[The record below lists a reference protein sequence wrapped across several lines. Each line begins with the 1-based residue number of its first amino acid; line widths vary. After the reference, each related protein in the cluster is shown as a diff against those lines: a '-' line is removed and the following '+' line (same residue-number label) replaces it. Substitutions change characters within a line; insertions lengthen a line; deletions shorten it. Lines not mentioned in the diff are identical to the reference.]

1 MREVRGWLREGRSSL
16 RETSKSRTP
25 ALVAAAILML
35 VHGAV
40 LIVRYGTDSA
50 SLWGDWID
58 TVAPLAGTVVCWM
71 VSRQAGPFG
80 RRVWRLVGFSSFL
93 TAIGQG
99 LYTYY
104 YDYLHA
110 ALGTLW
116 PSDVL
121 VFFWI
126 VPAMTTLFL
135 SPRDQGSGFGWLRV
149 CDFVQA
155 CALVLAVELSQ
166 IYVPSRWQAAG
177 QTMERRALYA
187 GIFFFG
193 LIALSF
199 LLRGL
204 LSRDGTARA
213 FFLRMGVFLVVHA
226 TVLNVTLYE
235 QSSGHYRQG
244 TWLDITWTFNY
255 CLLILIAGTW
265 NEPEDQPEAEARS
278 RGLQL
283 LAQFSPLLIPA
294 IVFPL
299 VLLISQEQFWWS
311 VLLVMAS
318 FAAASGRLIVLQNQL
333 MISSG
338 ELAKNLSLLRGI
350 TEGTT
355 DAVFVKD
362 LEGRYLMVNSAGAQ
376 FVGHTVDEVLGKD
389 DSQWF
394 APEAVRAIRVRDQ
407 EVVQSG
413 QTQTYEEV
421 LNAAGVSRV
430 FLTTKGPFRDPNGH
444 VIGLLGICRDITD
457 RKLAGEEIRQS
468 QQKLRIHF
476 EHTPLA
482 VVEWDMEFRV
492 TAWNPSA
499 ERIFGYT
506 REEALGRHASFI
518 VPPQFRAQVDQIG
531 QALIKQ
537 TGGVR
542 STNDNLTKDGRQISC
557 EWYNT
562 PLVDDSGRVLGV
574 ASLVHDVTERVALE
588 ERLRQSQKME
598 AIGRLAG
605 GVAHDFNNLLTVILG
620 YTQIMADGLPA
631 GSRLADSTGQIKSA
645 AERAAGITRQLLAFS
660 RKQVLSPRIVNLN
673 DTMMNLDSLLRRLIG
688 EDIEVLTIPDNDLG
702 SVKADPGQ
710 IEQVIMN
717 LALNARDAMP
727 NGGKLTLETANAQ
740 LDASYASEHQPITP
754 GRYVMLAVS
763 DTGEGM
769 SPEVQA
775 RIFEPFFTTKEVG
788 KGTGLGLST
797 VYGIVK
803 QSGGY
808 IWVYSE
814 PDRGTTF
821 KIYFPCVDQ
830 AAESL
835 GGDKSPNNAMRGT
848 ETVLLVEDDSQLRQL
863 SSSVLTHCGY
873 RVLVASGPDEGLAIA
888 KANHK
893 DIRLLITDVVMP
905 GMNGRQLAEKILRDS
920 PKIKVLYISGYTN
933 NAIVHYGVLDK
944 GLWFLPKPFTLSAL
958 VSKVREVLD
967 AAADP
972 A

>member
-1 MREVRGWLREGRSSL
+1 MV
-16 RETSKSRTP
+16 
-25 ALVAAAILML
+25 
-35 VHGAV
+35 VHGVV
-40 LIVRYGTDSA
+40 LVFRYGSDTA

-58 TVAPLAGTVVCWM
+58 TAAPLIGAVVCWM
-71 VSRQAGPFG
+71 VSQQAGPFG

-93 TAIGQG
+93 IAIGQS

-110 ALGTLW
+110 SLGTLW

-135 SPRDQGSGFGWLRV
+135 SPRDPGIGFGWLRV

-155 CALVLAVELSQ
+155 CTLVLSVELSQ

-177 QTMERRALYA
+177 QSMERRTLVA

-204 LSRDGTARA
+204 LSRDRTSRA
-213 FFLRMGVFLVVHA
+213 FFLRMGVFLVVHG
-226 TVLNVTLYE
+226 TVLNATLRW
-235 QSSGHYRQG
+235 QASGHYQQG
-244 TWLDITWTFNY
+244 AWPDITWTFSF

-265 NEPEDQPEAEARS
+265 NESEEHADAEPRS
-278 RGLQL
+278 HSLQL
-283 LAQFSPLLIPA
+283 LGQFAPLGIPA

-299 VLLISQEQFWWS
+299 VLLIAQEQFLWS
-311 VLLVMAS
+311 VVLVMAS
-318 FAAASGRLIVLQNQL
+318 FAAAGGRLFVVQNQL
-333 MISSG
+333 MVSSR
-338 ELAKNLSLLRGI
+338 ELENNLALLRGI

-362 LEGRYLMVNSAGAQ
+362 LEGCYLMINTAGARALGRSAAEV
-376 FVGHTVDEVLGKD
+376 VGKNDTELF
-389 DSQWF
+389 S
-394 APEAVRAIRVRDQ
+394 PEAGRAIMGRDRT
-407 EVVQSG
+407 VLQSG
-413 QTQTYEEV
+413 EVQTYEEPGTV
-421 LNAAGVSRV
+421 AGVTR
-430 FLTTKGPFRDPNGH
+430 LYLATKGPFRDPNGE

-457 RKLAGEEIRQS
+457 RKRAEEEIRVS
-468 QQKLRIHF
+468 QQRLRTHF

-482 VVEWDMEFRV
+482 VVEWDLEFRV

-506 REEALGRHASFI
+506 REEAMGHHASFI
-518 VPPQFRAQVDQIG
+518 VPPQFRRHVDQ
-531 QALIKQ
+531 LWTELLNQ
-537 TGGVR
+537 TGGTR
-542 STNDNLTKDGRQISC
+542 STNDNVTKGGRHISC

-574 ASLVHDVTERVALE
+574 ASLAQDVTERVALE

-598 AIGRLAG
+598 AVGRLAG

-620 YTQIMADGLPA
+620 YAQILADGVPE

-660 RKQVLSPRIVNLN
+660 RKQVLSPRIINLN

-688 EDIEVLTIPDNDLG
+688 EDIEVLTVPDDKLG

-710 IEQVIMN
+710 IEQVLMN

-727 NGGKLTLETANAQ
+727 HGGKLTLETANAQ
-740 LDASYASEHQPITP
+740 LDETYASEHQPIAP

-763 DTGEGM
+763 DTGQGM

-788 KGTGLGLST
+788 KGTGLGLSM

-821 KIYFPCVDQ
+821 KIYFPCVEQ
-830 AAESL
+830 PAETP
-835 GGDKSPNNAMRGT
+835 GTEKRPANALRGT
-848 ETVLLVEDDSQLRQL
+848 ETILLVEDDPQLRQL

-873 RVLVASGPDEGLAIA
+873 RVLVASGPEEGLAVG

-893 DIRLLITDVVMP
+893 EIRLLITDVVMP
-905 GMNGRQLAEKILRDS
+905 GMNGRQLAEEIVRHS
-920 PKIKVLYISGYTN
+920 PKMKVLYISGYTN

-944 GLWFLPKPFTLSAL
+944 GLWFLPKPFTLAAL
-958 VSKVREVLD
+958 IGKVREVLD
-967 AAADP
+967 ASPDAP
-972 A
+972 QGERGE